1 MKIYHKNDVMSSAYT
16 CEEEIALWNEAF
28 AGRIKIVCSIR
39 DRSPD
44 GEKWEDI
51 VARREAARPPERTL
65 EETNRLLLT
74 DPIEEEK
81 IRSRFYERRYE
92 EEKQRQREITRSWV
106 YDDSCADQRKSTEK
120 CLEWSAIPVEFL
132 QINKRSTAT
141 GLTDDMPRVV
151 LNGRLGDICDARMLN
166 GNRFPVAY
174 AWPAML
180 AVAGAMVPVVA
191 PRPNVITA
199 GDVMTNSFTGLI
211 GDVHTGKSQAIG
223 WARAILDLPAK
234 MFSEVRAG
242 SAEALLKRLARRQK
256 DQLLGR
262 SILIDL
268 DEWAHLFAKA
278 GIDNSTFLT
287 FMTTAFYKRHS
298 DSVLGGGIDVEL
310 DCALSFIGGIV
321 RDEFGDCF
329 GEKSMG
335 GLHDRFVFGLCPEG
349 YNFIYRPFEGG
360 SEIVQ
365 PVAVTIDRDVYE
377 MVAEI
382 RRVNLKVG
390 REAENAIRA
399 AHICAAFDGRTVL
412 HAIDC
417 EISVNAFIKEQLR
430 IREILRPNAGKTND
444 AIMANALV
452 DWLRLHGANER
463 IVPER
468 EVLHGLRRT
477 IEKLGT
483 GVLFFA
489 TRNLVTQ
496 GIIAYGEIPGA
507 KTYKGRKPKGYQLLR
522 EEN

>member
-1 MKIYHKNDVMSSAYT
+1 MKVYHGEDVTSGAYT
-16 CEEEIALWNEAF
+16 PGEEHDLLEKLA
-28 AGRIKIVCSIR
+28 AGRIKILWIHR
-39 DRSPD
+39 DYDSPEEEEFD
-44 GEKWEDI
+44 DHLARKDAATILSEEEI
-51 VARREAARPPERTL
+51 V
-65 EETNRLLLT
+65 RLSNT
-74 DPIEEEK
+74 DPVEREK
-81 IRSRFYERRYE
+81 IRTGFYERRWE
-92 EEKQRQREITRSWV
+92 EERQRYHRIVRARV
-106 YDDSCADQRKSTEK
+106 YDDSISNQGESTEK
-120 CLEWSAIPVEFL
+120 CPATPAVTVEFQ

-141 GLTDDMPRVV
+141 GLIDDMPREV
-151 LNGRLGDICDARMLN
+151 LNGRLGDICAARMLK

-180 AVAGAMVPVVA
+180 AVAGAMVPVVP
-191 PRPNVITA
+191 PRPNVVTA

-360 SEIVQ
+360 SETVQ
-365 PVAVTIDRDVYE
+365 PIAVTIDHDVYE

-382 RRVNLKVG
+382 RKANPKVG

-399 AHICAAFDGRTVL
+399 AHICASFDGRPVL
-412 HAIDC
+412 RAIDC
-417 EISVNAFIKEQLR
+417 EISVKAFITEQLR
-430 IREILRPNAGKTND
+430 IREILRPNGGKTND

-452 DWLRLHGANER
+452 DWLRVHGGNER

-496 GIIAYGEIPGA
+496 GIIAYGDIPNA
-507 KTYKGRKPKGYQLLR
+507 QTYRGRKPKGYQLLM
-522 EEN
+522 ESD